1 MQNNNK
7 INIAMEKVK
16 IDKMECRF
24 PILFKAM
31 WVVTIEWLII
41 SIVNYNGQW
50 LLQDRLDGVG
60 ICILFL
66 FSVSIGTCFRKGFL
80 NIVSQLGNQDICAV
94 TKRIASYSLL
104 ISFGIMMIF
113 SIWEICGENGNQVGA
128 VRNPKYS
135 VIEETLLWAIV
146 GDMIKAVIVSVV
158 IVASYWYVKLC
169 FILFT
174 GRIRRLGIEI
184 ALALI
189 TMVSF
194 LVSTKEQ
201 LWLNVV
207 VVLIACAFLYDIWRF
222 ADFKET
228 QISMTQIKGL
238 ISDKD

>member
-1 MQNNNK
+1 
-7 INIAMEKVK
+7 MEKVK

-41 SIVNYNGQW
+41 CIANYYGKW
-50 LLQDRLDGVG
+50 LLQNRLDGVG

-66 FSVSIGTCFRKGFL
+66 FAVSIGACFRKGFSNL
-80 NIVSQLGNQDICAV
+80 VSQ
-94 TKRIASYSLL
+94 
-104 ISFGIMMIF
+104 FGH
-113 SIWEICGENGNQVGA
+113 
-128 VRNPKYS
+128 VR
-135 VIEETLLWAIV
+135 
-146 GDMIKAVIVSVV
+146 
-158 IVASYWYVKLC
+158 C
-169 FILFT
+169 FVLFT

-189 TMVSF
+189 AMVSF

-207 VVLIACAFLYDIWRF
+207 VVVIACAFLYDIWRF

-228 QISMTQIKGL
+228 QISMAQIKGL
-238 ISDKD
+238 ISEED

>member
-1 MQNNNK
+1 
-7 INIAMEKVK
+7 MEKVK

-41 SIVNYNGQW
+41 SIVNYYGQW

-60 ICILFL
+60 ICILAL
-66 FSVSIGTCFRKGFL
+66 FAASIVFCFKKGFL
-80 NIVSQLGNQDICAV
+80 KMVSQHGNQEIYAV

-113 SIWEICGENGNQVGA
+113 SIWEICGENRNQVGA
-128 VRNPKYS
+128 VRNPEYS

-158 IVASYWYVKLC
+158 IVASYWYVKIC

-189 TMVSF
+189 AMVSI
-194 LVSTKEQ
+194 LISTEEL

-228 QISMTQIKGL
+228 EFSMAQIKGL
-238 ISDKD
+238 LNEED

>member
-1 MQNNNK
+1 
-7 INIAMEKVK
+7 MERLK

-41 SIVNYNGQW
+41 SIVNYYGQW

-66 FSVSIGTCFRKGFL
+66 FAASIAFCFRKGFL
-80 NIVSQLGNQDICAV
+80 NIVSQHGNQDIYAV

-146 GDMIKAVIVSVV
+146 GDMIKTVIVSVV
-158 IVASYWYVKLC
+158 IVASYWYVKIC

-189 TMVSF
+189 AMVSF
-194 LVSTKEQ
+194 LISTEEL

-207 VVLIACAFLYDIWRF
+207 VVVIACAFLYDIWRF

-228 QISMTQIKGL
+228 EFSMAQIKGL
-238 ISDKD
+238 INEED

>member
-1 MQNNNK
+1 
-7 INIAMEKVK
+7 MERVK

-41 SIVNYNGQW
+41 CIANYYGQW

-66 FSVSIGTCFRKGFL
+66 FAASNAFCFRKGYL
-80 NIVSQLGNQDICAV
+80 NMVSQHGNQDIYAV

-104 ISFGIMMIF
+104 ISFGIMMFF

-158 IVASYWYVKLC
+158 IVASYWYVKIC

-189 TMVSF
+189 AMVSF
-194 LVSTKEQ
+194 LISTEEL

-207 VVLIACAFLYDIWRF
+207 VVVIACAFLYDIWHF

-228 QISMTQIKGL
+228 QISMAQIKGL
-238 ISDKD
+238 ISEED

>member
-1 MQNNNK
+1 
-7 INIAMEKVK
+7 MEKVK

-31 WVVTIEWLII
+31 WVVTIEWLMI
-41 SIVNYNGQW
+41 SIVNYYGQW

-60 ICILFL
+60 ICILAL
-66 FSVSIGTCFRKGFL
+66 FAASIVFCFRKGYL
-80 NIVSQLGNQDICAV
+80 NMVSQHGNQDIYAV

-146 GDMIKAVIVSVV
+146 GDMIKTVIVSVV
-158 IVASYWYVKLC
+158 IVASYWYVKIC

-189 TMVSF
+189 AMVSF
-194 LVSTKEQ
+194 LISTEEL

-207 VVLIACAFLYDIWRF
+207 VVVIACAFLYDIWHF

-228 QISMTQIKGL
+228 EISMAQIKGL

>member
-1 MQNNNK
+1 
-7 INIAMEKVK
+7 MEKVN

-41 SIVNYNGQW
+41 CIANYYGQW
-50 LLQDRLDGVG
+50 LLQNRLDGVG
-60 ICILFL
+60 MCILVL
-66 FSVSIGTCFRKGFL
+66 FATSIAFCLRKGFL
-80 NIVSQLGNQDICAV
+80 NIVSQHGNQDIYAV

-104 ISFGIMMIF
+104 ISFGIMMFF

-158 IVASYWYVKLC
+158 IVASYWYVKIC

-189 TMVSF
+189 AMVSF
-194 LVSTKEQ
+194 LISTEEL

-207 VVLIACAFLYDIWRF
+207 VVVIACAFLYDIWHF

-228 QISMTQIKGL
+228 QISMAQIKGL
-238 ISDKD
+238 ISEED

>member
-1 MQNNNK
+1 
-7 INIAMEKVK
+7 MEKVK

-41 SIVNYNGQW
+41 CIANYYGQW
-50 LLQDRLDGVG
+50 LLQNRLDGVG
-60 ICILFL
+60 ICILAL
-66 FSVSIGTCFRKGFL
+66 FAASIVFCFRKGL
-80 NIVSQLGNQDICAV
+80 SKMVSQHGNQDIYAV

-113 SIWEICGENGNQVGA
+113 SIWEICGENRNQVGA
-128 VRNPKYS
+128 VRNPEYS

-146 GDMIKAVIVSVV
+146 GDMIKAMVITIVIVVF
-158 IVASYWYVKLC
+158 YWYVRIC
-169 FILFT
+169 FFLFS
-174 GRIRRLGIEI
+174 GRIKRLGIEI

-189 TMVSF
+189 TMVYF
-194 LVSTKEQ
+194 LISTKEQ

-207 VVLIACAFLYDIWRF
+207 VVVIACAFLYDIWRF

-228 QISMTQIKGL
+228 QISMAQIKGL
-238 ISDKD
+238 ISEED